1 LPKTYTLFTK
11 RHILSD
17 IRKEAKSLKGDE
29 ARKHVLSVRVSEADM
44 AAIKRVAEISHESVQ
59 DTARKALEMII
70 KAYSGM
76 IEK

>member
-1 LPKTYTLFTK
+1 M
-11 RHILSD
+11 
-17 IRKEAKSLKGDE
+17 KGDE